1 MCEGLIDLALKNIKT
16 SRKKLV
22 MNEADIFAAPAA
34 DAEIRLDE
42 DNDDDDDDEELE
54 LDEEIYEDPE
64 EEEDDEEE
72 EEGESVVPRA
82 PPEMETDN
90 VLEFVPEEP
99 LQESETNM
107 RESP

>member
-42 DNDDDDDDEELE
+42 DNDDDDDEELE
-54 LDEEIYEDPE
+54 LDGEIYEGLE
-64 EEEDDEEE
+64 EDDDEEE